1 VKHTNKIRLENMTM
15 GEDESSFG
23 GFYAHFEDGLDIQY
37 EPKNRMFSEEK
48 RTLWIHAD
56 PDEVNIAFFHDKFNL
71 GFNSQNETGV
81 WLSVRDA
88 KLRYHDKVVRVVER
102 DRGDYYGEDEG
113 YEPVSDL
120 GMGSFNM
127 GILK

>member
-1 VKHTNKIRLENMTM
+1 VRHINKIRLENITM
-15 GEDESSFG
+15 GEDESSSG

-56 PDEVNIAFFHDKFNL
+56 PDEVNIAFFHDNFNL

-81 WLSVRDA
+81 WLSLSDGTLTYHKDVVA
-88 KLRYHDKVVRVVER
+88 KLRT
-102 DRGDYYGEDEG
+102 
-113 YEPVSDL
+113 
-120 GMGSFNM
+120 
-127 GILK
+127 